1 MKRIF
6 LIFTSLALLIIAVIF
21 IPYENLIQSAP
32 ESSLVSQKTIDE
44 TLLAP
49 APALPP
55 VKEPDI
61 ESLNLELRNHLQNK
75 EYAKLNKKLDEL
87 LTASLKDI
95 SHEEEVF
102 EAYDAFDIEDIDYEP
117 LFDTWV
123 EKYSSHY
130 QPRLARA
137 NYFYTMAWQARG
149 GKIASETEQ
158 QQFDRMRAYFEKAA
172 IDIKTAL
179 ESNSQAYVAH
189 EILIGILGSQS
200 GPNPLMREVLD
211 AAVNIQPAT
220 YRVRLKYLHFLT
232 PRWGG
237 SFEKMEA
244 FVNESLKLVN
254 QNSKLNLLEARIYTE
269 AAYTNY
275 LDRKYSVAEE
285 IYGKALSYGDRA
297 ETYLDRGKTRYKREN
312 YRAALEDL
320 NKAINLNTDSA
331 EYYYWRSQIH
341 SKLEEYDAAASDIAL
356 ARLLAPWD
364 ESILSER
371 DWLAD
376 KMIRL
381 GYELNRAGKQQAAIE
396 KFSAALS
403 LDPTRADAY
412 YRKAKTQIKLNKLD
426 PALNNVK
433 LAIEYDPHSFG
444 YYQLL
449 DWILAQ
455 RKDWD
460 QIISYWDRYIALRP
474 DDDAAYVERGGAYYH
489 KGDMHAAVADAKTAA
504 DMGNPRGQQVY
515 DRFKHLAQ

>member
-6 LIFTSLALLIIAVIF
+6 FIFTGLALLIITVLF
-21 IPYENLIQSAP
+21 IPYENLIQPASK
-32 ESSLVSQKTIDE
+32 SSLVSQTPTHE
-44 TLLAP
+44 TLP
-49 APALPP
+49 TPSP
-55 VKEPDI
+55 VLSQAEEPDL
-61 ESLNLELRNHLQNK
+61 ESLNLELRNYLQNQ
-75 EYAKLNKKLDEL
+75 EYSKLNKKLDEL
-87 LTASLKDI
+87 LTASLKDV
-95 SHEEEVF
+95 SYEDEMF
-102 EAYDAFDIEDIDYEP
+102 KAYSAFDIESADYEP
-117 LFDTWV
+117 LFNTWV
-123 EKYSSHY
+123 EKHSNQY
-130 QPRLARA
+130 QPYLARA

-149 GKIASETEQ
+149 GKFASETEQ
-158 QQFDRMRAYFEKAA
+158 QQFDRMRAFFEKAA
-172 IDIKTAL
+172 TDIKTAL
-179 ESNSQAYVAH
+179 ESNSQAYIAH

-200 GPNPLMREVLD
+200 GPNQLMREVLR
-211 AAVNIQPAT
+211 AAVEIQPAT
-220 YRVRLKYLHFLT
+220 YRVRLKYLHFIT

-237 SFEKMEA
+237 SFEQMES
-244 FVNESLKLVN
+244 FVNESLKHVN

-275 LDRKYSVAEE
+275 LDRKYSAAEE
-285 IYGKALSYGDRA
+285 LYNKALSYGHRA

-320 NKAINLNTDSA
+320 NKAISLNTDNA

-341 SKLEEYDAAASDIAL
+341 SKLEDYDSAVSDIAL
-356 ARLLAPWD
+356 AKLLAPWD
-364 ESILSER
+364 KNILSER

-381 GYELNRAGKQQAAIE
+381 GYELNRSGEQRAAIE
-396 KFSAALS
+396 KFTAALS
-403 LDPTRADAY
+403 LDPNRADAY
-412 YRKAKTQIKLNKLD
+412 YRKAKAHIKLNKLE
-426 PALNNVK
+426 PALDNVK

-489 KGDMHAAVADAKTAA
+489 KGDMHSAVADAKTAA
-504 DMGNPRGQQVY
+504 DMGNPRGQQAY
-515 DRFKHLAQ
+515 DRFKHLAD